1 MSWTPEKGT
10 VSDTPNMKGSNKKI
24 DKVEMVNVINEGGDP
39 PIPKDA
45 TELTIHQIRACAP
58 LGVRKNITQKM
69 VDVIN
74 AAVDDSD
81 VKDRFREHIL
91 SWINVMQE
99 GKWKMADYANAVKYV
114 TYKLMGDTQ
123 MSAWAKVFPER
134 LQRLVDKGIPDKNIS
149 AHVTMYNKTPLVLK
163 ITERTLPPL
172 HIINS
177 DILQEAINVE
187 AELMR
192 SANSETVRMKAAAT
206 LIEHLKAPE
215 SLKVDINV
223 GVSNDTVE
231 DLREITRALAV
242 EQRKMIESGGM
253 SAKGIAEMDVIK
265 KVRDEAI
272 IEAEFDEMEIEPIKR
287 NNLISDFFPG
297 SK

>member
-1 MSWTPEKGT
+1 MSWTPETGT
-10 VSDTPNMKGSNKKI
+10 VSDTPNTKGSNKKV
-24 DKVEMVNVINEGGDP
+24 DNVITVPVIMDGGNP
-39 PIPKDA
+39 PIPKDPTA
-45 TELTIHQIRACAP
+45 LTIHQIRACAP
-58 LGVRKNITQKM
+58 LGLRKNISQNM

-74 AAVDDSD
+74 AAVDDSEI
-81 VKDRFREHIL
+81 KDRYREHIL

-99 GKWKMADYANAVKYV
+99 GKWKMKDYANAVKFV
-114 TYKLMGDTQ
+114 TYKLMGDSQ
-123 MSAWAKVFPER
+123 MSAWAKVFPDR
-134 LQRLVDKGIPDKNIS
+134 LQRLIDKGIPDKNIS

-192 SANSETVRMKAAAT
+192 SAKSETVRMKAAAT

-242 EQRKMIESGGM
+242 EQRRMIESGGM
-253 SAKGIAEMDVIK
+253 SAKGIAEMSVIK
-265 KVRDEAI
+265 KSEAI
-272 IEAEFDEMEIEPIKR
+272 IEAEFEEMEIEPIKR
-287 NNLISDFFPG
+287 NNLVSDFFPG
-297 SK
+297 SR